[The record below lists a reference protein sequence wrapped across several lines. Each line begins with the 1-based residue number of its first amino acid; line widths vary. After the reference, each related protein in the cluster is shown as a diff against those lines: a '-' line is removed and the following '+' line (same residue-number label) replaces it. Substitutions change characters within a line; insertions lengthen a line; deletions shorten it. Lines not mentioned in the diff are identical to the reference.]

1 MMTDTKSLK
10 ILIIERDKTDVEL
23 LEGMLEEEFD
33 VSAMDPQ
40 DATVEALRQ
49 ISPDAIILNPGGHPL
64 DLQSV
69 CKTLKERNPKAYILY
84 LDEAESLDRQVD
96 AYDTGCDDYLTKP
109 FNPLEVY
116 HKIKT
121 NILSVSKTAKLMD
134 QANQARN
141 MAFNMMEANSELG
154 TILRFI
160 EQVIT
165 TRDYD
170 DLGHALQEAGDN
182 FGIYLAV
189 QLRAHAGDLNFNCK
203 ADSDIARLLSAAT
216 LDGRII
222 ENGRRLILSRKHVA
236 FFATKLPADEEK
248 YGRLKDNLAILM
260 NAAEAKMTSLIVE
273 LSRDAEREALLDEV
287 MGKVI
292 NSMTAIHQH
301 YENHEGDI
309 RQISQEFKDHLETIL
324 LAIDL
329 DEKQEEAL
337 LKSVHDF
344 LDRMM
349 DTEATKKLIQDSFKS
364 LLMDLKK
371 VR

>member
-1 MMTDTKSLK
+1 MSSEHQT
-10 ILIIERDKTDVEL
+10 ILIIESDKTNIEL
-23 LEGMLEEEFD
+23 LEGMLEEEFT
-33 VSAMDPQ
+33 VRVVDPGPE
-40 DATVEALRQ
+40 ATESVAQ
-49 ISPDAIILNPGGHPL
+49 ISPDALIINPQQHPL
-64 DLQSV
+64 DLLTV
-69 CKTLKERNPKAYILY
+69 CETLKDRNPKAYILY
-84 LDEAESLDRQVD
+84 MDESESLTRQVD
-96 AYDTGCDDYLTKP
+96 AFDAGCDDYIPKP

-121 NILSVSKTAKLMD
+121 NILLASRSAKLAD

-141 MAFNMMEANSELG
+141 MAFTVMEANSELG

-165 TRDYD
+165 TRDYE
-170 DLGHALQEAGDN
+170 DLGQALEEAGDN

-189 QLRAHAGDLNFNCK
+189 QLRTHVGNLNVKCQP
-203 ADSDIARLLSAAT
+203 DSDIVRLLDAAT

-273 LSRDAEREALLDEV
+273 LSQDDERETLINDV
-287 MGKVI
+287 ISKVL
-292 NSMTAIHQH
+292 NSMTAIQHH
-301 YENHEGDI
+301 YENHESDI
-309 RQISQEFKDHLETIL
+309 HHISREFKDHLETIL
-324 LAIDL
+324 MAIDL

-337 LKSVHDF
+337 LKSVHAF

-349 DTEATKKLIQDSFKS
+349 DTEATKNLIQDAFKS

-371 VR
+371 VN